1 MIKKIIIVLMIAIT
15 GISACVS
22 KKKSASQTQN
32 TTASTPQEI
41 VSESTSQKDSL
52 KNIIVSFISIGSGT
66 DGKTRTSFLALID
79 TFQKEKNISLAI
91 DVRRWGREGEVDYCI
106 NTTTLNATDLKDLS
120 LRIKKIVAESSLVNY
135 YENKSCRKER

>member
-1 MIKKIIIVLMIAIT
+1 MLAIT

-32 TTASTPQEI
+32 TPASTPQEG

-66 DGKTRTSFLALID
+66 DGKARTSFLALID
-79 TFQKEKNISLAI
+79 TFQKEKNISLAM

-106 NTTTLNATDLKDLS
+106 NTTTLNSNDLKDLS
-120 LRIKKIVAESSLVNY
+120 MKLKKIVAESSLINY